1 MALYAPGVGAAMAP
15 KDTIIGNQAS
25 ATYVDNTA
33 TSRTSTS
40 NLVQTIVSQ
49 VKSFTLTQTG
59 MKSASS
65 NQQVCYPHSITN
77 TGNGADTYALNP
89 PTTGGMFGHTALA
102 YYTDADQNG
111 SPDNATAVVS
121 SGSIGPG
128 LTFNFVVCGTTSV
141 GATVG
146 QQGTIIVSASDTNTP
161 TPTTQTRTDTTTI
174 AGTAPTPWGRP
185 AFHSGQRVGG
195 NACPGSEPYT

>member
-1 MALYAPGVGAAMAP
+1 MQRSRQYFSVTPRNDFRNNFVNSNTRTTQRKALALFVALMTSLAICVMALYAPGVGAAMAP

-89 PTTGGMFGHTALA
+89 PTTGGMFAHTALA

-121 SGSIGPG
+121 SGSIGSG

-141 GATVG
+141 GA
-146 QQGTIIVSASDTNTP
+146 SP
-161 TPTTQTRTDTTTI
+161 
-174 AGTAPTPWGRP
+174 P
-185 AFHSGQRVGG
+185 AR
-195 NACPGSEPYT
+195 